1 MRRAPG
7 WLRAARRGLAAL
19 AGAAGL
25 VLAAVLLWP
34 GQLPETGY
42 GPAADRLL
50 LAGDGRLI
58 ASRAHPARRAGPW
71 LSPDEIPP
79 LVAAATLAAE
89 DRRFAR
95 HPGVDPLALAAALW
109 QDLRAGRVVRGGS
122 TLTMQVARQER
133 PAPRSLTAKLRET
146 ARALWLEARLSKAE
160 ILSQYLNRAPFGG
173 PLVGL
178 AAASRELLAKPPD
191 RLSPAEAALLLA
203 LPQDPARL
211 LQPAQRPRLLA
222 RRNRILRAM
231 AQAGQLDPARL
242 ARALAEPLALREP
255 QPQVYAPHFA
265 AALATRLPTGW
276 AGEAATDLDPGLQE
290 AAGLLARATVE
301 AHRAEGVEQAAVLV
315 LRNRDRAVLAWVG
328 SLDFKAPDAG
338 QVDGVLAA
346 RQPGSALKPFI
357 YTLALERG
365 LTLADRLEDAPLTRA
380 VAGGTF
386 RPVDYDGRER
396 GPVSLRV
403 ALASSLNLPALRLVE
418 ALSPSLVL
426 QRLRE
431 VGLDLPRDAEHY
443 GLGLA
448 LGDGEVSLLDLT
460 TAYAALADQ
469 GRWTPARL
477 WRGQAP
483 AEPVRVMDPAAAA
496 LIGQVLAD
504 DAARAPGFG
513 RHGPLELPF
522 PAAVKTGTSQRHR
535 DNWCLGFTA
544 DYTVGVWVGNFA
556 GQPMRGVSGVSGAAP
571 LWRQVMLH
579 LHRQHPGRLAPLP
592 PGLVAARVCL
602 DSGRRAGPGCPA
614 SQEELFLA
622 DHLPPGPC
630 PLHGRT
636 APPTGP
642 PRLALITPAP
652 EATYA
657 LDPDLEP
664 GLQVLACAA
673 RAEGTVSGAELRLD
687 GQPLAGGPEPLR
699 ARLPLVPGRHHL
711 ELRAWG
717 PGGESRAKARFAVLG
732 LPRQASSTQHSYR

>member
-1 MRRAPG
+1 VRPAPG
-7 WLRAARRGLAAL
+7 WRRATRRAALLL
-19 AGAAGL
+19 AGALGL
-25 VLAAVLLWP
+25 TLAAVLLWP
-34 GQLPETGY
+34 GQLPTAGY

-50 LAGDGRLI
+50 LAADGRLI

-71 LSPDEIPP
+71 LAPAEIPP
-79 LVAAATLAAE
+79 LVAAAALAAE
-89 DRRFAR
+89 DRRFLH
-95 HPGVDPLALAAALW
+95 HPGVDPLALGAALW
-109 QDLRAGRVVRGGS
+109 QNLRAGRVVRGGS

-133 PAPRSLTAKLRET
+133 PARRTLAAKLRET
-146 ARALWLEARLSKAE
+146 ARALWLETRLTKAE
-160 ILSQYLNRAPFGG
+160 ILGQYLNRAPFGG

-211 LQPAQRPRLLA
+211 LQPDQRPRLLA
-222 RRNRILRAM
+222 RRDRILRAM
-231 AQAGQLDPARL
+231 SAAGHLDPAGL
-242 ARALAEPLALREP
+242 TRALAEPLAPRPPL
-255 QPQVYAPHFA
+255 PQVEAPHYA
-265 AALATRLPTGW
+265 AALAARLPAGW
-276 AGEAATDLDPGLQE
+276 AGETDTDLDPGLQQ
-290 AAGLLARATVE
+290 AAALLVRSTVA
-301 AHRAEGVEQAAVLV
+301 AHRPAGAEQAAVLV

-328 SLDFKAPDAG
+328 SVDFNAPDSG

-357 YTLALERG
+357 YALALERG

-380 VAGGTF
+380 VAGGVF
-386 RPVDYDGRER
+386 RPVNYDGRQR
-396 GPVSLRV
+396 GLVSLRV
-403 ALASSLNLPALRLVE
+403 ALASSLNLPALRLME
-418 ALSPSLVL
+418 TLDPAAVL
-426 QRLRE
+426 RRLRDL
-431 VGLDLPRDAEHY
+431 GLDLPRDPEHY

-469 GRWTPARL
+469 GRWLPARL

-483 AEPVRVMDPAAAA
+483 ADPLRVMDPAVAA
-496 LIGQVLAD
+496 LIGAVLAD

-556 GQPMRGVSGVSGAAP
+556 GDPMRGVSGVSGAAP

-579 LHRQHPGRLAPLP
+579 LHRQSPGGLPPLP
-592 PGLVAARVCL
+592 PGVVAARVCL
-602 DSGRRAGPGCPA
+602 DSGRRVGPACPA

-622 DHLPPGPC
+622 DHLPPDPC
-630 PLHGRT
+630 PIHAPV
-636 APPTGP
+636 APPPAPSGP
-642 PRLALITPAP
+642 PRLTLVTPAA
-652 EATYA
+652 EAVYA

-673 RAEGTVSGAELRLD
+673 QVEGTVSGTQWRLN
-687 GQPLAGGPEPLR
+687 GRPLAGGPEPL
-699 ARLPLVPGRHHL
+699 ATRLPLSPGRHRL

-717 PGGESRAKARFAVLG
+717 PGGESRVVARFVVLG
-732 LPRQASSTQHSYR
+732 LPPRP